1 MIQPTRRLVLAL
13 GAGFP
18 LALLPALVAPAL
30 WTVWAAGLLA
40 ALAAALADMALAVR
54 PRGLKLSAEIPD
66 TLFIGER
73 DAVQL
78 RLEVPAGA
86 RSTRVEVLCDLDEA
100 LEPQPV
106 APVEPAASR
115 AAGLSVPLVPRRRGA
130 ARVRAAWLRWTGP
143 LGLLRFVER
152 RPLGRRVAI
161 LPNVRGVRQ
170 AALRFT
176 SSREFL
182 SGTKVQTHRGEGS
195 EFDSLREYLPGL
207 DPRALDWKASA
218 RHRKLLLREHRAE
231 RNHQVVLALDTG
243 YLMSEPLAGIP
254 RLDHAINASLLLGF
268 VALKT
273 GDRVSL
279 YAFDERVRLFT
290 EPRSGPDAFM
300 RLQQRTAEVSYS
312 RAETNFTL
320 GLVEL
325 DRRLKRRSLVV
336 VLTDF
341 VDTVTAEL
349 MIENLGRLARRHL
362 VLFTTLRDQA
372 LTETADGAPR
382 DLTGLNRAMVA
393 RDLLREREVVLLRL
407 RRLGAQ
413 CIDTLPG
420 ALSTRLINR
429 YLDIKR
435 RELV

>member
-1 MIQPTRRLVLAL
+1 
-13 GAGFP
+13 
-18 LALLPALVAPAL
+18 
-30 WTVWAAGLLA
+30 
-40 ALAAALADMALAVR
+40 
-54 PRGLKLSAEIPD
+54 
-66 TLFIGER
+66 
-73 DAVQL
+73 
-78 RLEVPAGA
+78 
-86 RSTRVEVLCDLDEA
+86 
-100 LEPQPV
+100 
-106 APVEPAASR
+106 
-115 AAGLSVPLVPRRRGA
+115 
-130 ARVRAAWLRWTGP
+130 
-143 LGLLRFVER
+143 
-152 RPLGRRVAI
+152 
-161 LPNVRGVRQ
+161 VRQ
-170 AALRFT
+170 AALRFM
-176 SSREFL
+176 SAREFL
-182 SGTKVQTHRGEGS
+182 AGTKVQAHRGEGS

-207 DPRALDWKASA
+207 DPRALDWKSSA

-243 YLMSEPLAGIP
+243 YLMSEPLGDIP

-279 YAFDERVRLFT
+279 FAFDERVRLFT

-300 RLQQRTAEVSYS
+300 RLQQRTADLAYS

-362 VLFTTLRDQA
+362 VLFTTMRDLA
-372 LTETADGAPR
+372 LSETADGAPR

-407 RRLGAQ
+407 RRLGAH
-413 CIDTLPG
+413 CIEAPPG
-420 ALSTRLINR
+420 GLSTRLINR